1 MEIPRIR
8 VVSSNF
14 ITLCLAQ
21 RYAVAVYRGVRDTV
35 IARTMQKDGVVKY
48 LSNEVRDRDV
58 YNPNYS
64 AVRTRVVLWV

>member
-1 MEIPRIR
+1 MI
-8 VVSSNF
+8 N

-35 IARTMQKDGVVKY
+35 IARTMQRDGVVKY
-48 LSNEVRDRDV
+48 LSNDVRDRDV

-64 AVRTRVVLWV
+64 TVRTRVVLWV